1 MLAKLGREP
10 FDSDQ
15 HLFEV
20 KWDGFRAVAFADGGA
35 WRLRSRNRTDF
46 VPRYPELAFLGAL
59 EPGLV
64 LDGEIV
70 VFREARP
77 DFAAMLTREQ
87 ARAASKIEYLARTL
101 PCTYV
106 AFDVLY
112 RDFEPLFELPLVAR
126 REILEEVLGGV
137 GEPRLLLSEGV
148 VGAGT
153 TFFDELQRLDLEGM
167 VAKRLDS
174 RYLPGRRT
182 DAWTKIKRVRSMH
195 CVILGYLPEGQD
207 ELRSLVVG
215 AEENGVLRCVGRVG
229 SGLTRALRL
238 ELRRA
243 LDARRRPA
251 PVVDC
256 GMQAEW
262 VEPGLFCTVSY
273 LERTKD
279 GLRAPVFVDLIRE

>member
-112 RDFEPLFELPLVAR
+112 RDFEPLFELPLRPRIAR
-126 REILEEVLGGV
+126 PGSRHRT
-137 GEPRLLLSEGV
+137 PP
-148 VGAGT
+148 GT
-153 TFFDELQRLDLEGM
+153 
-167 VAKRLDS
+167 
-174 RYLPGRRT
+174 RRP
-182 DAWTKIKRVRSMH
+182 WCS
-195 CVILGYLPEGQD
+195 P
-207 ELRSLVVG
+207 
-215 AEENGVLRCVGRVG
+215 
-229 SGLTRALRL
+229 RAL
-238 ELRRA
+238 ESCSGHRA
-243 LDARRRPA
+243 
-251 PVVDC
+251 
-256 GMQAEW
+256 G
-262 VEPGLFCTVSY
+262 
-273 LERTKD
+273 
-279 GLRAPVFVDLIRE
+279 